1 MLPSGFL
8 VFLFN
13 ISILNLTF
21 LCLQQK
27 GAMGPFWKSSEAQGP
42 FPEQNERHDIKYTK
56 LQKKL
61 IILAYFSVFIPLY
74 TSEPQSTIQA
84 LEMLL

>member
-1 MLPSGFL
+1 MPWDLSGNP
-8 VFLFN
+8 V
-13 ISILNLTF
+13 
-21 LCLQQK
+21 K
-27 GAMGPFWKSSEAQGP
+27 HRVP